1 MRYGTYLKSPP
12 CPPGGVLLLVSRTAM
27 GLAGEDRY
35 LRQGLAGEESIFF
48 GDLSIS
54 KNGLLVWSFT
64 LILTHPLIY
73 IISS

>member
-1 MRYGTYLKSPP
+1 
-12 CPPGGVLLLVSRTAM
+12 M

-64 LILTHPLIY
+64 LILTHRLIY
-73 IISS
+73 IIGRLIVC